1 MMLNLKVYSVFESI
15 SGEAGGFP
23 QGSWCTFIR
32 LFGCNL
38 ECYWCDTPESRQGT
52 NYKEYTPSELLSQC
66 RTKRVLITG
75 GEPLV
80 QREGLIELINL
91 LLDHGHSVQVETN
104 GSYAIPTF
112 PYILSSYNLSWV
124 VDYKCLSSLMTHKMR
139 ELDFLADNIHE
150 VRQAGNTVHL
160 KWVVAGKMDVV
171 FAIARIMELRQI
183 IGHPYLGPHIISP
196 TNADGTWIDEIVQ
209 EIKKAF
215 PILLDNIIFSV
226 QLHKIVKMP

>member
-1 MMLNLKVYSVFESI
+1 MQKLKVHSIFESI

-32 LFGCNL
+32 LSGCNFNPG
-38 ECYWCDTPESRQGT
+38 CYWCDTPEARQGT
-52 NYKEYTPSELLSQC
+52 DYKEYAPSELLIQC

-91 LLDHGHSVQVETN
+91 LLEYGHSVQVETN
-104 GSYAIPTF
+104 GSFAIPITF
-112 PYILSSYNLSWV
+112 PPVSWV
-124 VDYKCLSSLMTHKMR
+124 IDYKCLSSGVSRKMR

-150 VRQAGNTVHL
+150 LRDDGNTIHL
-160 KWVVAGKMDVV
+160 KWVVAGKTDVV
-171 FAIARIMELRQI
+171 FAIARMMELRQI

-196 TNADGTWIDEIVQ
+196 INADGTWIDEIVA
-209 EIKKAF
+209 EIKRAS
-215 PILLDNIIFSV
+215 PNLLDNIIFSV
-226 QLHKIVKMP
+226 QLHKIVRMP